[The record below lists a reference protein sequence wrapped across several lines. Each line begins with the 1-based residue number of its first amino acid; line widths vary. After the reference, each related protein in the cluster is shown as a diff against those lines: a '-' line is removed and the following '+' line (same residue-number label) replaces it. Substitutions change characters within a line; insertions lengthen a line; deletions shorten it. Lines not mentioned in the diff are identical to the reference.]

1 MKQKKS
7 KTEDA
12 DPLSQPPASGKNNN
26 LSLYVYNMPEDE
38 WLFIDSVAHR
48 PKRTELITD
57 CEDVADCYFLGS
69 GKESDLIYVSPK
81 PISPAFQEYAQ
92 KLMGYKNTEVIVP
105 QTKTHLIC
113 DDLLQDTVAFE
124 KILNRAKNYQH
135 VILTSYAASPQ
146 MYSLKAMLQKS
157 GINVITPELPDP
169 ANAWTVN
176 FFGSKSGIRQLAQ
189 QSVAKEPDFIMP
201 EGLICF
207 GKYDAA
213 KIAADR
219 YIREKG
225 VVIKTNKGSGGSGV
239 LIFRE
244 GDLPF
249 DYSECERAIITKMNS
264 DNYWDYFPIV
274 VEDLI
279 SANLNSA
286 GIFPNVEFK
295 IHRNGRIEFLYYC
308 ETKVTPKGVYYGL
321 DIGDNVLNDRL
332 TARIIDT
339 GYYIAEKYSAAGYR
353 GHFDV
358 DMMVARNGQVYVNES
373 NTRNTGG
380 TDIYR
385 IVRKLLGK
393 DFADSVHV
401 LTRGKSN
408 LPKNIQLTFPQI
420 LKKCAHLLYNH
431 KKHEGLI
438 INSENSLTEGK
449 IVYTTIAKLKSK
461 AIKYEADL
469 LKILEDLP
477 LSAGNRI

>member
-1 MKQKKS
+1 MKSEPDKPPS
-7 KTEDA
+7 RH
-12 DPLSQPPASGKNNN
+12 LSV
-26 LSLYVYNMPEDE
+26 YVYNMPEDE
-38 WLFIDSVAHR
+38 WPFIDSVAHR
-48 PKRTELITD
+48 PKRNDYIAD
-57 CEDVADCYFLGS
+57 CENVSDCYFLGS

-81 PISPAFQEYAQ
+81 TISPAFQEYA
-92 KLMGYKNTEVIVP
+92 KNLMGYKNTQVIVP

-113 DDLLQDTVAFE
+113 DDLLQDPEAFG
-124 KILNRAKNYQH
+124 KILDAAKNYQQI
-135 VILTSYAASPQ
+135 ILTSYAASPQ
-146 MYSLKAMLQKS
+146 IYSLKAMLQKS
-157 GINVITPELPDP
+157 GITVLTPELPEP

-189 QSVAKEPDFIMP
+189 QSVAKEPDFVMP

-249 DYSECERAIITKMNS
+249 NYAECERAIIAKMNS

-274 VEDLI
+274 IEDLI
-279 SANLNSA
+279 SANMNA
-286 GIFPNVEFK
+286 PGVFPNVEFK

-339 GYYIAEKYSAAGYR
+339 GYYIAEKYSEAGYR

-358 DMMVARNGQVYVNES
+358 DMMVARSGQVYVNES

-393 DFADSVHV
+393 DFVDDVHV
-401 LTRGKSN
+401 LTRGKSD
-408 LPKNIQLTFPQI
+408 LPKNVKWTFPEI
-420 LKKCAHLLYNH
+420 LEKTKHLLFNLKK
-431 KKHEGLI
+431 KEGLI
-438 INSENSLTEGK
+438 INSESSLNEGK
-449 IVYTTIAKLKSK
+449 IVYTTIAKSK
-461 AIKYEADL
+461 TKAVKLEAEL
-469 LKILEDLP
+469 LKILD
-477 LSAGNRI
+477 SFSTSGTK